1 LWPTLLRTKIDPAAM
16 KRSAGGLLGMGVGVV
31 GAAAG
36 AVIGSASMGSAFVLV
51 YAGSFAWIA
60 VTLIRVSIRSARKD
74 RTTELHLFPILSI
87 GAAMV
92 WFTLTVLG
100 LVAMWWRSADEQ
112 LSTSLVAADVQM
124 LTVPLVAGFLL
135 QVLLGAM
142 SYLLPV
148 TMRGGPRALKA
159 SLHQMSRFAVVRVVA
174 YNLVVALF
182 VLAEFGSP
190 VAD

>member
-1 LWPTLLRTKIDPAAM
+1 MVYMMCSK
-16 KRSAGGLLGMGVGVV
+16 
-31 GAAAG
+31 
-36 AVIGSASMGSAFVLV
+36 AVD
-51 YAGSFAWIA
+51 
-60 VTLIRVSIRSARKD
+60 LIR
-74 RTTELHLFPILSI
+74 
-87 GAAMV
+87 
-92 WFTLTVLG
+92 
-100 LVAMWWRSADEQ
+100 
-112 LSTSLVAADVQM
+112 TSMVAADVQT

-182 VLAEFGSP
+182 VLVEIGSP
-190 VAD
+190 VADARSEERRVGKEGRTRGVARKC